1 MTIIAASVAHSR
13 VEAGAGVLGLLYEA
27 GHVLEEEVVHV
38 LLVHVAQLRVA
49 AHVHLQQH
57 DGVNTDKYRGWYL
70 WIGPAV
76 LAAGSWSWCC
86 VVLDSDGMVC
96 RRLLGPG
103 QCSHAGVRHLAVRRR
118 LLPPLLRSSV
128 VAFMCGQGSLGSSNN
143 IYLEINVC

>member
-1 MTIIAASVAHSR
+1 MCPTHGLRQGLGFLVSSMRPDMFLRKRLCMCFSSMSR
-13 VEAGAGVLGLLYEA
+13 SFVS
-27 GHVLEEEVVHV
+27 
-38 LLVHVAQLRVA
+38 RPTSTCSK
-49 AHVHLQQH
+49 H
-57 DGVNTDKYRGWYL
+57 DGDNTDKYNGGYL

-86 VVLDSDGMVC
+86 VVLDGDGMVC

-128 VAFMCGQGSLGSSNN
+128 VAFMWGQGGLGSSS
-143 IYLEINVC
+143 IYPEINVC